1 MSPSKSK
8 HKKSSSGSPE
18 HLDNLIGRPLVP
30 FFIEGNNGA
39 TVENASL
46 QFDKNQS
53 AYEFQDAL
61 TVREFKDGY
70 FQHAKVVRGASSLPV
85 SPTKTTKSR
94 HNKQHTGAQRNINGP
109 RHQTPPK
116 ARQASRK
123 GGAKQAGGK
132 QTHWAGGAY
141 LNSPS
146 PKLVPLP
153 SFAFAGSMSHN
164 ENSSRAANANA
175 DSHKTKTKTKTNKT
189 NKNNKNKNK
198 NKKTNNV
205 THSNPATT
213 QGKQINQNVLS
224 FFNSYN
230 ASLDSP
236 SVAFTTPPVRATSV
250 SVGASPLLLG
260 TPVHARAAAAARSL
274 AKEDAGSFLLKL
286 VKGEAEVSQPVESTP
301 PEETRPSPMLFFR
314 GSHGVTSIPIA
325 VS

>member
-1 MSPSKSK
+1 MSPSSHS
-8 HKKSSSGSPE
+8 HKKKNSYTE
-18 HLDNLIGRPLVP
+18 EQLQNLIGRPLVP
-30 FFIEGNNGA
+30 FFIEGNNGS
-39 TVENASL
+39 TVENATL
-46 QFDKNQS
+46 ALDKNQQS
-53 AYEFQDAL
+53 YEFDNPL

-70 FQHAKVVRGASSLPV
+70 FQNAKVVRASSLPT
-85 SPTKTTKSR
+85 SPVKPVRRGNRQNKHAGTGVLM
-94 HNKQHTGAQRNINGP
+94 HNK
-109 RHQTPPK
+109 TPNK
-116 ARQASRK
+116 AKPASRK
-123 GGAKQAGGK
+123 GGAK

-153 SFAFAGSMSHN
+153 AFVGSKGQN
-164 ENSSRAANANA
+164 QNDPRAANANA
-175 DSHKTKTKTKTNKT
+175 NTSNKDSPPLHKT
-189 NKNNKNKNK
+189 NKNKNK